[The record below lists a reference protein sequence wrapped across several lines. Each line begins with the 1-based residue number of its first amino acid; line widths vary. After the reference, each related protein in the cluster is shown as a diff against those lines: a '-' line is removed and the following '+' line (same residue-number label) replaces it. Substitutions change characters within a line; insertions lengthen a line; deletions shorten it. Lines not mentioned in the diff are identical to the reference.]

1 MVYTKNFKSYNF
13 QTCLLLHSRLKIGW
27 KVTRFITVYEHENV
41 KEFTSAN
48 FDADVIK
55 SDTPVLV
62 DFWAEWCGPC
72 RAIAPIVEEVAN
84 EYDGKVKVGKLN
96 VDHENQMAMQFG
108 VRSIPALLI
117 FNQGAV
123 VNQIVGAVPK
133 SNTTEVLDSVI

>member
-1 MVYTKNFKSYNF
+1 MS
-13 QTCLLLHSRLKIGW
+13 
-27 KVTRFITVYEHENV
+27 ENV

-48 FDADVIK
+48 FDAEVLK

-72 RAIAPIVEEVAN
+72 RAIAPVVEEVAS
-84 EYDGKVKVGKLN
+84 EYSETLKVGKLN
-96 VDHENQMAMQFG
+96 VDNDNQVASQYG

-117 FNQGAV
+117 FNKGSV

-133 SNTTEVLDSVI
+133 TRITDLIDTVI

>member
-1 MVYTKNFKSYNF
+1 MS
-13 QTCLLLHSRLKIGW
+13 
-27 KVTRFITVYEHENV
+27 ENV

-48 FDADVIK
+48 FDAEVLK

-72 RAIAPIVEEVAN
+72 RAIAPVVEEVAS
-84 EYDGKVKVGKLN
+84 EYSETLKVGKLN
-96 VDHENQMAMQFG
+96 VDKNNQVASQYG

-117 FNQGAV
+117 FNKGSV

-133 SNTTEVLDSVI
+133 TRITDLLDTVI

>member
-1 MVYTKNFKSYNF
+1 MS
-13 QTCLLLHSRLKIGW
+13 
-27 KVTRFITVYEHENV
+27 ENV

-48 FDADVIK
+48 FDTEVLK

-72 RAIAPIVEEVAN
+72 RAIAPVVEEVAS
-84 EYDGKVKVGKLN
+84 EYSKTLKVGKLN
-96 VDHENQMAMQFG
+96 VDKDNQVASQYG

-117 FNQGAV
+117 FNKGSV

-133 SNTTEVLDSVI
+133 TRITDILDTVI